1 MAYKPKQGAAVTKIL
16 KFQTAKQSS
25 WRVKPLE
32 IAAVGLA
39 LMGGL
44 GFGTYSLM
52 PASAS
57 GENISKQFGICSGP
71 VRLTCV
77 VDGDTFWLDG
87 TKIRVADIDA
97 PEIGEPKCA
106 SEKALGER
114 AKLRLRAM
122 LNAGAFDLGTF
133 ENRDEDKYGRK
144 LRVVMR
150 GGQSLGY
157 QLVKEGLA
165 RTWTGRRK
173 PWC

>member
-1 MAYKPKQGAAVTKIL
+1 MPYNLNKGAVMTKTL
-16 KFQTAKQSS
+16 KFQPAKKSR
-25 WRVKPLE
+25 WDVKPAE

-39 LMGGL
+39 LMCGV
-44 GFGTYSLM
+44 GFGAYSLM

-57 GENISKQFGICSGP
+57 GEYISKQFSICSGP
-71 VRLTCV
+71 VRVTCV

-114 AKLRLRAM
+114 TKLRLREM
-122 LNAGAFDLGTF
+122 LNAGAFDLAAF

-144 LRVVMR
+144 LRVITR
-150 GGQSLGY
+150 GGRSLGN
-157 QLVKEGLA
+157 QLVTEGLA
-165 RTWTGRRK
+165 RTWTGRRE

>member
-1 MAYKPKQGAAVTKIL
+1 MTKIL
-16 KFQTAKQSS
+16 KFQTAKRPT
-25 WRVKPLE
+25 WRVKPFEVTL
-32 IAAVGLA
+32 VGLVLTA
-39 LMGGL
+39 GVGL
-44 GFGTYSLM
+44 GANSFV

-57 GENISKQFGICSGP
+57 GENISKQFSICSGP
-71 VRLTCV
+71 IRVTCV

-106 SEKALGER
+106 AEKALGER
-114 AKLRLRAM
+114 TKRRLREM
-122 LNAGAFDLGTF
+122 LNTGPFDLAAF

-150 GGQSLGY
+150 GGQSLGN
-157 QLVKEGLA
+157 QLVTEGLA
-165 RTWTGRRK
+165 RTWTGRRQ